1 MPAPSPARDGPSA
14 PERRPHAALDRET
27 RVRKARKIAAI
38 VGGDRF
44 RTARAILEVGCGSG
58 VIASVLAHL
67 AGGNANVHAVDVVDN
82 RVVSEG
88 YAFQVVDG
96 TTLPYSNDT
105 FDIVVSNHVI
115 EHVGNADAQRH
126 HLDEIR
132 RVLAPD
138 GVVYFAA
145 PNRWRLVEPHFRLPF
160 LSWLPHPASDRY
172 VRVMGRGS
180 HYDCDPPSYAR
191 AVLLCRSAGFELR
204 NRTVDVL
211 RETLEVELNGP
222 LPRVVS
228 WLLPDLVAHALMPV
242 MPTYVFTLEQ
252 GRT

>member
-1 MPAPSPARDGPSA
+1 MRISYWIS
-14 PERRPHAALDRET
+14 
-27 RVRKARKIAAI
+27 
-38 VGGDRF
+38 
-44 RTARAILEVGCGSG
+44 
-58 VIASVLAHL
+58 
-67 AGGNANVHAVDVVDN
+67 DVCSSDL
-82 RVVSEG
+82 EG

-180 HYDCDPPSYAR
+180 QYECAPPSYDQAIS
-191 AVLLCRSAGFELR
+191 LCRSPGLELH
-204 NRTVDVL
+204 NQTVHVL
-211 RETLEVELNGP
+211 RETTEGELNG
-222 LPRVVS
+222 
-228 WLLPDLVAHALMPV
+228 
-242 MPTYVFTLEQ
+242 
-252 GRT
+252 